1 MLVPVRGPG
10 FGVVEDGI
18 MAEEVGLVFGF
29 VDGFVDVDAVGLGF
43 GVLGLCFAAELNLT
57 STSASASVLALTC
70 VLSM

>member
-1 MLVPVRGPG
+1 
-10 FGVVEDGI
+10 